1 MPIIFTTLRAD
12 FQSYLTSQ
20 IWNALLLSLN
30 ENLLDQSYSW
40 KLLPRN
46 KIDWNAIEMEKE
58 LEPKK
63 RKEKEI
69 SMECRIIGRT
79 IENTEPCTEDIL
91 QTKAGESACLPPLL
105 STVQCNCNK
114 TYL

>member
-12 FQSYLTSQ
+12 FQFYLTSQ

-30 ENLLDQSYSW
+30 ENLLDQSYSR

-63 RKEKEI
+63 KKRKGNLNGMQNNWKNN
-69 SMECRIIGRT
+69 RK
-79 IENTEPCTEDIL
+79 N
-91 QTKAGESACLPPLL
+91 
-105 STVQCNCNK
+105 
-114 TYL
+114 